1 MQKQYRL
8 RKRSHEDLIA
18 DLLNARGVEEE
29 AQERFLKPD
38 FERDSHDPFLLPD
51 MEKAVERVLRAREQ
65 KEIVVVWSDYDAD
78 GLPAGV
84 MLTQFLRDIGLH
96 IIHHIPH
103 RNNDGFG
110 LNKKGI
116 EDLSKQGVTLM
127 ITADCGTTDAE
138 QIAFANEKGIDTIV
152 TDHHV
157 VPASAEKTLSSA
169 AGQQGDASES
179 VFSAPFALINPKR
192 SDSSYPFDGL
202 CGAGVAWKL
211 VQGILKK
218 NRPEGYA
225 DGREKWFLDLVGIA
239 TLSDMVPLVDENR
252 MLAHFGLTVMRRAR
266 RPGLS
271 ALLKLLKIKPA
282 TLTEDD
288 VGFMISPRINAA
300 SRMGN
305 PLTAARL
312 LAAEGEE
319 AVELARELQAL
330 NDERKGVVAATVK
343 EANKRLAE
351 QAVPSSVIVMGSPKW
366 RPGILGLVASS
377 LVETHQKPV
386 FLWGREGGEEL
397 KGSCRSDGVANVVDC
412 MRLAHAEDLFVDFG
426 GHHGSGGF
434 SLTQER
440 VHELHTRLEQ
450 AYESLRSE
458 ISAAVEVQIDRE
470 LELAEL
476 PHALKGIQQLAP
488 FGVGHT
494 KPLFILPGVT
504 ISNIKLFG
512 KTQNHLGLSLT
523 KDTAR
528 TEGIAFFSTPESFGK
543 PIVKDMKADIVGHV
557 ELDWRGQPRIRIVD
571 IL

>member
-8 RKRSHEDLIA
+8 RKRSHEDLIS
-18 DLLNARGVEEE
+18 DLLNARGVKEE
-29 AQERFLKPD
+29 AQEHFLKPD

-51 MEKAVERVLRAREQ
+51 MEKAVERVLRAHEAG
-65 KEIVVVWSDYDAD
+65 ETVVVWSDYDAD

-84 MLTQFLRDIGLH
+84 MLTQFLRDIGLNV
-96 IIHHIPH
+96 IHHIPH

-116 EDLSKQGVTLM
+116 EDLSKQGVKLM

-157 VPASAEKTLSSA
+157 APPELPPA
-169 AGQQGDASES
+169 
-179 VFSAPFALINPKR
+179 FAVINPKR
-192 SDSSYPFDGL
+192 LDSTYPFDGL

-239 TLSDMVPLVDENR
+239 TLSDMVPLVGENR

-266 RPGLS
+266 RPGLH

-312 LAAEGEE
+312 LAADGEE
-319 AVELARELQAL
+319 AASLARELQAL
-330 NDERKGVVAATVK
+330 NDERKTVVATTVK

-351 QAVPSSVIVMGSPKW
+351 AVPSSVIVMGSPNW

-426 GHHGSGGF
+426 GHHGAGGF

-476 PHALKGIQQLAP
+476 PHALKGVQKLAP
-488 FGVGHT
+488 FGVGHI

-543 PIVKDMKADIVGHV
+543 PIVKDMKADVVGHV
-557 ELDWRGQPRIRIVD
+557 ELDWRGQPRVRIVD

>member
-1 MQKQYRL
+1 MQKQYRV
-8 RKRSHEDLIA
+8 RERAHEDLIP
-18 DLLNARGVEEE
+18 DLLHARGVTEEGFKD
-29 AQERFLKPD
+29 RFLAPD
-38 FERDSHDPFLLPD
+38 FERDSHDPFLLSD
-51 MEKAVERVLRAREQ
+51 MDKAVERILLARERG
-65 KEIVVVWSDYDAD
+65 EIVVVWSDYDAD

-84 MLTQFLRDIGLH
+84 MLTQFLRDIGLNV
-96 IIHHIPH
+96 IHHIPH

-116 EDLSKQGVTLM
+116 ENLSNQGAKVM
-127 ITADCGTTDAE
+127 ITADCGTTDLE

-157 VPASAEKTLSSA
+157 APPQLPA
-169 AGQQGDASES
+169 
-179 VFSAPFALINPKR
+179 ALAVINPKR
-192 SDSSYPFDGL
+192 LDSKYPFDGL

-211 VQGILKK
+211 VQAILVK
-218 NRPEGYA
+218 NRPESYA
-225 DGREKWFLDLVGIA
+225 EGREKWFLDLVGIA
-239 TLSDMVPLVDENR
+239 TLSDMVPLVGENR
-252 MLAHFGLTVMRRAR
+252 MLAYFGLTVMRRAR
-266 RPGLS
+266 RPGLR
-271 ALLKLLKIKPA
+271 ALLQLLKIKPA
-282 TLTEDD
+282 TITEDD

-319 AVELARELQAL
+319 AMGLARELQAL

-351 QAVPSSVIVMGSPKW
+351 QSTPSPIIVLGSPNW

-426 GHHGSGGF
+426 GHHGAGGF
-434 SLTQER
+434 SLLQEHA
-440 VHELHTRLEQ
+440 HELHTRLER

-458 ISAAVEVQIDRE
+458 VSSAVEIVIDRT

-476 PHALKGIQQLAP
+476 PHALKQIQKLAP
-488 FGVGHT
+488 FGVGNT
-494 KPLFILPGVT
+494 KPLFLLPNVT
-504 ISNIKLFG
+504 VSNIKLFG
-512 KTQNHLGLSLT
+512 KTQNHLGLTLV
-523 KDTAR
+523 KDMAR
-528 TEGIAFFSTPESFGK
+528 TEAIAFFSTPDSFQK

-557 ELDWRGQPRIRIVD
+557 ELDWRGQPRLRIVD
-571 IL
+571 VL